1 MAKWVNS
8 FVMIETIGA
17 AHRGA
22 PPPSRRMMSRMRQ
35 PDLLIRGYAV
45 THPPGAG
52 RLPAAGG
59 WDQLV
64 YARSG
69 ALRLVEPDGV
79 WVLPPHRALWVPAGT
94 AYRVELPGRASLR
107 LLYFAAH
114 LAALPPAA
122 LPPAGRCRAVE
133 VPPLLREL
141 IAYAHR
147 LAPLDAA
154 DPAHARLAGV
164 LIDVLRPLPAAPLR
178 LPMPADPRAAAVAR
192 ALLADPAG
200 SAPIA
205 ALARAAGTSRRS
217 LERLFLAE
225 TGLSPARWRLRLR
238 LIEAMRLLADGE
250 PVTSLAVRLG
260 YATPSAFGAAFAR
273 EMGVSPGRYF
283 AR

>member
-1 MAKWVNS
+1 
-8 FVMIETIGA
+8 
-17 AHRGA
+17 
-22 PPPSRRMMSRMRQ
+22 MMSRMRQ
-35 PDLLIRGYAV
+35 PDLLVRTYAV

-52 RLPAAGG
+52 RLPAAAG

-64 YARSG
+64 YARAG
-69 ALRLVEPDGV
+69 VLRLVEPDGV

-94 AYRVELPGRASLR
+94 AYRVDLPGRASLR
-107 LLYFAAH
+107 LLYFAAR
-114 LAALPPAA
+114 LAVLPS
-122 LPPAGRCRAVE
+122 GRCRAVE
-133 VPPLLREL
+133 VPSLLREL

-164 LIDVLRPLPAAPLR
+164 LGDVLRPLPAAPLR

-192 ALLADPAG
+192 ALLAEPAG

-238 LIEAMRLLADGE
+238 LIEAMRLLADGV
-250 PVTSLAVRLG
+250 PVTALAARLG
-260 YATPSAFGAAFAR
+260 YATPSAFGVAFAR

-283 AR
+283 TR